1 MSPGLTQ
8 GRVAILVEPFQCLS
22 KVFVCVCVCVVLIQ
36 GSEFNCH
43 AGYDALIQ
51 RLRDGRQMC
60 KDVEELL
67 KMRLA
72 SVGGSLKPNN

>member
-1 MSPGLTQ
+1 MQYL
-8 GRVAILVEPFQCLS
+8 LS
-22 KVFVCVCVCVVLIQ
+22 HFSVYRRFFCVCVCVVLIQ

-72 SVGGSLKPNN
+72 SVGGSLKPKLII

>member
-1 MSPGLTQ
+1 MFIEGFF
-8 GRVAILVEPFQCLS
+8 A
-22 KVFVCVCVCVVLIQ
+22 CVCACLVLIQ

-72 SVGGSLKPNN
+72 SVGGSLKPKLII